1 MSYAEKTF
9 LLQQAGRRLSV
20 HTLSCKPSSIEDPR
34 RSWERRRS
42 RGRWW
47 GALRAV
53 VPLTLWVF
61 LLPPTASAIP
71 AFARLYGTSCMTC
84 HIDFPKLNDFGK
96 AFKDAGFQ
104 FPKDEEADIKIPP
117 VLLGAE
123 AQKQNFPKSVWP
135 GTIPGIPPIGLRFN
149 SFFQATGSNR
159 NRFDGLTAPGSV
171 PQVVPATDF
180 ASGLFSIF
188 TAGNLG
194 GNIAFWVDDD
204 ISVATQNGAGGLGDG
219 YMKFVNVSRFLKLP
233 KDSLSVR
240 AGQFELDLPITQAR
254 SYNLSSYDIYSQANI
269 GAMNPLAPLQQ
280 NVSNQLTLADAMKGI
295 ELSGGHQYGGYH
307 YSVAVFDQNTVG
319 LDQSANSSPFVPS
332 VAGFG
337 SSAEFKNV
345 YGRLSYRFNLE
356 RDPESRH
363 DIQAAGATGPRDHT
377 YLSFG
382 SYYLYGKSLQQFAGA
397 NSILRVEEPYY
408 RAGGDF
414 NFNYRRFN
422 MYGVYMYGRDQNL
435 LPVDASGVP
444 IPLPL
449 AADSPLPVNFI
460 NSVPARFNGGFV
472 QADFMVHPWIMAIMR
487 WDAVNSTADRINGLV
502 QANNTPFF
510 GPVRSTRNRFTPG
523 VQFLIHPNIKFAFEY
538 QIRPEQ
544 AVVVQADPSTGKL
557 SAVNPFRVNTALF
570 SLEFVY

>member
-1 MSYAEKTF
+1 M
-9 LLQQAGRRLSV
+9 
-20 HTLSCKPSSIEDPR
+20 EDPR
-34 RSWERRRS
+34 PSWGRKLS
-42 RGRWW
+42 RGKSLTV
-47 GALRAV
+47 LRALAV
-53 VPLTLWVF
+53 STLFAF

-71 AFARLYGTSCMTC
+71 AFARLYATSCMTC

-159 NRFDGLTAPGSV
+159 NRFDALTAPGSV

-280 NVSNQLTLADAMKGI
+280 NVSNQLTLADAMKG
-295 ELSGGHQYGGYH
+295 
-307 YSVAVFDQNTVG
+307 
-319 LDQSANSSPFVPS
+319 SS
-332 VAGFG
+332 
-337 SSAEFKNV
+337 
-345 YGRLSYRFNLE
+345 
-356 RDPESRH
+356 
-363 DIQAAGATGPRDHT
+363 
-377 YLSFG
+377 
-382 SYYLYGKSLQQFAGA
+382 
-397 NSILRVEEPYY
+397 
-408 RAGGDF
+408 
-414 NFNYRRFN
+414 
-422 MYGVYMYGRDQNL
+422 
-435 LPVDASGVP
+435 
-444 IPLPL
+444 
-449 AADSPLPVNFI
+449 
-460 NSVPARFNGGFV
+460 
-472 QADFMVHPWIMAIMR
+472 
-487 WDAVNSTADRINGLV
+487 
-502 QANNTPFF
+502 
-510 GPVRSTRNRFTPG
+510 
-523 VQFLIHPNIKFAFEY
+523 
-538 QIRPEQ
+538 
-544 AVVVQADPSTGKL
+544 
-557 SAVNPFRVNTALF
+557 
-570 SLEFVY
+570 